1 MEALNSRIE
10 SAAEISCRTPDEI
23 TLIAVTKSFPPSSWD
38 LAYKHLLTTIAES
51 RIQETKEK
59 LSLFK
64 NRDQID
70 LHLIGHLQS
79 NKAKKACQLFDVI
92 QTVDSLKLAKRLNT
106 VSKESNQ
113 IQNIF
118 LQVNIGNDPNKKGF
132 TTKEIINSAREI
144 TSLNNLNLNG
154 IMTILPFGIPE
165 NQIRLLYQKTRE
177 IRDEIK
183 HSINRFCTFLSMGM
197 SNDFEIAIEEGATHI
212 RIGTSLFGG
221 RNY

>member
-1 MEALNSRIE
+1 MQNTA
-10 SAAEISCRTPDEI
+10 P
-23 TLIAVTKSFPPSSWD
+23 TLIAVTKTHPIS
-38 LAYKHLLTTIAES
+38 AIES
-51 RIQETKEK
+51 AIENQIYNIGENKIQETEQK
-59 LSLFK
+59 LK
-64 NRDQID
+64 NYIKPSKMR

>member
-70 LHLIGHLQS
+70 LHLFLHQQIYHQIYHPFYIL
-79 NKAKKACQLFDVI
+79 
-92 QTVDSLKLAKRLNT
+92 LN
-106 VSKESNQ
+106 V
-113 IQNIF
+113 
-118 LQVNIGNDPNKKGF
+118 
-132 TTKEIINSAREI
+132 
-144 TSLNNLNLNG
+144 LNVYLLNVL
-154 IMTILPFGIPE
+154 IVV
-165 NQIRLLYQKTRE
+165 
-177 IRDEIK
+177 
-183 HSINRFCTFLSMGM
+183 C
-197 SNDFEIAIEEGATHI
+197 
-212 RIGTSLFGG
+212 
-221 RNY
+221 